1 MNAIACTRLLS
12 LGSGFHNRWRCVAE
26 GALAVCGRASLL
38 ETVLGL
44 DLEKT
49 HPHCRVEL
57 ARALALA
64 EAAAVER
71 CLSRTEGE
79 RDAACVAGLQLLA
92 AEKGVGFISFL
103 LLAPTPALCAHHRK
117 AFTLLPSLSSVGGCL
132 QADGG
137 AGGAAGRAP
146 RSRAG
151 HRGGGRPA
159 ERGHDDCGDGAA
171 GAGAPGGNREW
182 RGGRGGRC
190 RDGAAEQS
198 VNGYAVT
205 LSLPTVHCTRSARL
219 ETSRGGASA
228 SLPDERGKNRVLRSD
243 CPLPLRDARLLVD
256 RTELAVAGM
265 LHQAILPEFPSFV
278 ELP

>member
-1 MNAIACTRLLS
+1 M
-12 LGSGFHNRWRCVAE
+12 
-26 GALAVCGRASLL
+26 CGRASLL

-117 AFTLLPSLSSVGGCL
+117 DFALLPTLSS
-132 QADGG
+132 
-137 AGGAAGRAP
+137 AGGLRAGRW
-146 RSRAG
+146 RRW
-151 HRGGGRPA
+151 RRC
-159 ERGHDDCGDGAA
+159 RQGAA
-171 GAGAPGGNREW
+171 QPRRASREW
-182 RGGRGGRC
+182 QGR
-190 RDGAAEQS
+190 
-198 VNGYAVT
+198 
-205 LSLPTVHCTRSARL
+205 
-219 ETSRGGASA
+219 
-228 SLPDERGKNRVLRSD
+228 
-243 CPLPLRDARLLVD
+243 
-256 RTELAVAGM
+256 
-265 LHQAILPEFPSFV
+265 
-278 ELP
+278 